1 MPVNM
6 PPEKVMVTGLGS
18 QGVMQLAQLNSPVGV
33 GGDGASSE
41 Y

>member
-18 QGVMQLAQLNSPVGV
+18 
-33 GGDGASSE
+33 
-41 Y
+41 